1 MIFFQLYFI
10 KYKTYNEFGGSI
22 WPYEYI
28 AFYIDVDIDNK
39 RSTKIFIDNI
49 YGKQPLKIQKYKD
62 FSISDMNIRRIL
74 EGDCERYEVKNAI
87 NRNAL
92 IRKIVWEFF
101 KRNDNNNEYKKAI
114 NVLRK
119 YNLELLI

>member
-1 MIFFQLYFI
+1 METLYFI
-10 KYKTYNEFGGSI
+10 KYKTYNVSSISI

-28 AFYIDVDIDNK
+28 AFYTDVDIDNK

-62 FSISDMNIRRIL
+62 FSISDRNIRRIL

-101 KRNDNNNEYKKAI
+101 KRNDNNDEYKKAI